1 MKKKNAIRT
10 MTELEVNRE
19 LQSAFRAKLE
29 NDIAGFYLEH
39 DKQEVQDLI
48 DELDRKFPAQWSP
61 RLKKELMLFLLSR
74 AGFQSAAGYM
84 ATDWMQN

>member
-1 MKKKNAIRT
+1 MNTNNTIRT

-19 LQSAFRAKLE
+19 LQSALRAKLE
-29 NDIAGFYLEH
+29 NDIAGFYDQN
-39 DKQEVQDLI
+39 DKNEIQALI
-48 DELDRKFPAQWSP
+48 NELDRKFPAQWSP
-61 RLKKELMLFLLSR
+61 RLKKELMLFLLAR